1 VRRCT
6 ESWRDGRYVRRQQTN
21 AYCILPTGW
30 RGYAP
35 PAEAPVPMA
44 GTWGEPPRMPSVLE
58 AAVIERRA
66 GGTLQEAIRIL
77 GTGPAKG
84 LEAALARLGLA
95 VLGRKTQG

>member
-6 ESWRDGRYVRRQQTN
+6 EYWRDGRYVRRQQTN
-21 AYCILPTGW
+21 AYGILPTGW

-58 AAVIERRA
+58 AAAIERRA
-66 GGTLQEAIRIL
+66 GGTLQDAIRIL
-77 GTGPAKG
+77 DTGPAKG
-84 LEAALARLGLA
+84 LEAALARLGRA
-95 VLGRKTQG
+95 VLTREK